1 MYKSIRSHRRW
12 LVYSPRNLSAAAA
25 SSGVFSTETNKN
37 DNINLANAASPTKH
51 YKGQAAADSDTNGNT
66 NINSTNINN
75 NSYGNFLKYYLVG
88 LFFRFLNNF
97 LIY

>member
-51 YKGQAAADSDTNGNT
+51 NEGQAAAASDTNGNT
-66 NINSTNINN
+66 NSKLFKILFS
-75 NSYGNFLKYYLVG
+75 GFGLAFL
-88 LFFRFLNNF
+88 FLNNF

>member
-37 DNINLANAASPTKH
+37 DTINLANAASPTKH
-51 YKGQAAADSDTNGNT
+51 NEGQAADASDTNGNT
-66 NINSTNINN
+66 NSNSTNTNN
-75 NSYGNFLKYYLVG
+75 NSSGNFLKYYLVG
-88 LFFRFLNNF
+88 LVWLFFF
-97 LIY
+97 